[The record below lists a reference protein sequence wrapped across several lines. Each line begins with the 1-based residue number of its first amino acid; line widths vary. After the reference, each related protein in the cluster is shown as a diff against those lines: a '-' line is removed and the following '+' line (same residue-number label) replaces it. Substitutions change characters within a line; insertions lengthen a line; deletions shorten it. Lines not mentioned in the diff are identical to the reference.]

1 MEKITVHF
9 LGAAGTVTGSKY
21 LIETQDLR
29 VMVDCG
35 MFQGVKALRQL
46 NWQYLPVDV
55 KTIDVVLLTHGHM
68 DHTGWLPR
76 LVKMGFRGKI
86 IGTRPTLEIAEIIL
100 RDSAK
105 IQMEDA
111 ERANRD
117 QFTVHAPAEPLY
129 DMDDVEL
136 ALTHFSAIQEEE
148 DVQLSKRVAARFLNS
163 GHIIGSTFI
172 ELQVGEKVIVFSG
185 DLGRD
190 NDLLMHRAQRP
201 HHADVLFIESTY
213 GNRLHP
219 HSDVKKELR
228 DLIVQ
233 TIADRGTV
241 IIPSFAVERTQT
253 LMLLLWQLRKEK
265 AIPHVPM
272 VMDSPMGNRV
282 LDVFRNNPK
291 WHKLSIAD
299 CEEMCQQFDIVH
311 NYRETIDLVADLS
324 PKIVVAGS
332 GMVTGGRVLNYLEQ
346 HLARKESLV
355 LLAGF
360 QAEGTR
366 GRRLLEGAT
375 ELKFYG
381 KYHEVLCR
389 VEQLD
394 GLSAHGDQSELL
406 GWMSEL
412 REAPKQVFVVHGE
425 TQAAD
430 EMRLKIKEKFGY
442 PVCVPALHE
451 IREIEL

>member
-233 TIADRGTV
+233 TIAERGTV
-241 IIPSFAVERTQT
+241 IIP
-253 LMLLLWQLRKEK
+253 
-265 AIPHVPM
+265 
-272 VMDSPMGNRV
+272 
-282 LDVFRNNPK
+282 
-291 WHKLSIAD
+291 
-299 CEEMCQQFDIVH
+299 
-311 NYRETIDLVADLS
+311 
-324 PKIVVAGS
+324 
-332 GMVTGGRVLNYLEQ
+332 
-346 HLARKESLV
+346 
-355 LLAGF
+355 
-360 QAEGTR
+360 
-366 GRRLLEGAT
+366 
-375 ELKFYG
+375 
-381 KYHEVLCR
+381 
-389 VEQLD
+389 
-394 GLSAHGDQSELL
+394 
-406 GWMSEL
+406 
-412 REAPKQVFVVHGE
+412 
-425 TQAAD
+425 
-430 EMRLKIKEKFGY
+430 
-442 PVCVPALHE
+442 
-451 IREIEL
+451 